1 MTEQPGRWLGLDF
14 GLARIGVAISDP
26 LGITAR
32 GIETLRWNGR
42 DAEPA
47 LLRLLELLDE
57 HQIAGIVLGQ
67 PRRTDGRA
75 SASEAEAEGFAA
87 ALAERCQLPIVR
99 VDERFTTVLAHRL
112 LSELDWRGDRRRVI
126 DQVAAEII
134 LQDYLDRRARAA
146 RAPLNGASEPDFG
159 CTCQE

>member
-1 MTEQPGRWLGLDF
+1 MTERPGRWLGLDF
-14 GLARIGVAISDP
+14 GLARIGVALSDP

-47 LLRLLELLDE
+47 LLRLEELLRE
-57 HQIAGIVLGQ
+57 HGVVGIVLGQ

-75 SASEAEAEGFAA
+75 SASEAEAESFAA
-87 ALAERCQLPIVR
+87 ALAARCPLPLVR

-112 LSELDWRGDRRRVI
+112 LSELDWRGDRRSVI

-134 LQDYLDRRARAA
+134 LQDFLDRRARGTVA
-146 RAPLNGASEPDFG
+146 LD
-159 CTCQE
+159 CI

>member
-1 MTEQPGRWLGLDF
+1 MTKQPGRWLGLDF
-14 GLARIGVAISDP
+14 GLARIGVALSDP

-47 LLRLLELLDE
+47 LLRLEELLRE
-57 HQIAGIVLGQ
+57 HGVVGIVLGQ

-75 SASEAEAEGFAA
+75 SASEAEAESFAA
-87 ALAERCQLPIVR
+87 ALTARCPLPVVR

-134 LQDYLDRRARAA
+134 LQDFLNRRAREAA
-146 RAPLNGASEPDFG
+146 VPGSEAADPD
-159 CTCQE
+159 